1 MNGEE
6 SLEIVLI
13 RHGEPDYQPCYDK
26 GFIGHG
32 KDLAALT
39 NAGVNQAE
47 AVSRDP
53 LLNGSQ
59 MIVSSPYTR
68 ALQTAAIISKNTMLN
83 IAVELDLH
91 EFLPDKTYQY
101 KGQKESDQL
110 HRDFLNCSGE
120 YPANE
125 TRRWETITEIKYR
138 AKGVADKY
146 LHLGYQKIIVVAHG
160 GIIRRFTGL
169 AEVVFCQPYRITY
182 MDSSSLYGWI

>member
-1 MNGEE
+1 ME
-6 SLEIVLI
+6 LILI

-39 NAGVNQAE
+39 DAGVNQAE
-47 AVSRDP
+47 AVSKNS

-59 MIVSSPYTR
+59 LIVSSPYTR
-68 ALQTAAIISKNTMLN
+68 ALQTAAIISQNTMLN

-91 EFLPDKTYQY
+91 EFLPDKTFQY
-101 KGQKESDQL
+101 KGQEESDQL

-125 TRRWETITEIKYR
+125 TRKWETITEIKFR

-146 LHLGYQKIIVVAHG
+146 LNLGCQKIIVVAHG
-160 GIIRRFTGL
+160 GILRRFTGL
-169 AEVVFCQPYRITY
+169 AKVDFCQPYRIMYT
-182 MDSSSLYGWI
+182 SSFSLYGWV

>member
-1 MNGEE
+1 M
-6 SLEIVLI
+6 EIILI

-39 NAGVNQAE
+39 NAGINQAE
-47 AVSRDP
+47 AVSKSA

-59 MIVSSPYTR
+59 IIVSSPYTR

-91 EFLPDKTYQY
+91 EFLPDKTFQY
-101 KGQKESDQL
+101 KGQAESERL
-110 HRDFLNCSGE
+110 HCDFLNCFGE
-120 YPANE
+120 YPTSE
-125 TRRWETITEIKYR
+125 TRKWETITEIKCR
-138 AKGVADKY
+138 AKDVADKY
-146 LHLGYQKIIVVAHG
+146 LNLGYQKIIVIAHG

-169 AEVVFCQPYRITY
+169 AEVAYCEPYGISYTNLF
-182 MDSSSLYGWI
+182 SLYGWV